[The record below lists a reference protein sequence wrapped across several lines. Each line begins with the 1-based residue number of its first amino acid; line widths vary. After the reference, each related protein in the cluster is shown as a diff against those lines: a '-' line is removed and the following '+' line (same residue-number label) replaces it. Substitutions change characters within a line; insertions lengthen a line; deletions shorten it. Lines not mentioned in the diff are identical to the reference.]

1 MKSRIRQQFGSSLAE
16 RNHHGRHRAFAAPP
30 CPEYFLGAIT
40 GGGLNTTATSTQRQ
54 VNISG
59 GRGIRTPA
67 TLAGRPVFKTGAFSR
82 SAIPPE
88 TVIRAILATI
98 LNLCNRALQC
108 RLQFRSVI
116 KWQRLRVR
124 RTSTLRHLTS
134 FRRHLFQAACSRPS
148 QPWRKSAVEPAK
160 G

>member
-67 TLAGRPVFKTGAFSR
+67 TLAGRPVFKTERLAPYLLIVTR
-82 SAIPPE
+82 TYVAIKE
-88 TVIRAILATI
+88 TLQF
-98 LNLCNRALQC
+98 LLQC
-108 RLQFRSVI
+108 RD
-116 KWQRLRVR
+116 
-124 RTSTLRHLTS
+124 ST
-134 FRRHLFQAACSRPS
+134 A
-148 QPWRKSAVEPAK
+148 
-160 G
+160 